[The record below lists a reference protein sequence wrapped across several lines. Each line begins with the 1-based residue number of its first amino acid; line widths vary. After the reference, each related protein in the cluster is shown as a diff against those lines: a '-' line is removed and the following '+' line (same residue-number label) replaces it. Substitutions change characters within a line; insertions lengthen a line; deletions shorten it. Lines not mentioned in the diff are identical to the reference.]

1 VSHNFI
7 IGPTDT
13 DSISFTKSD
22 MSGFSKEELKALSQ
36 ELNSISPEFMVWED
50 DGYYTKCLVLKAKN
64 YILQDESGKV
74 TYKGSSIKDQ
84 KKEKALQAF
93 MKEIIES
100 LMNED
105 PISSQIE
112 IYNKYVVSCFGL
124 DSQGITNWT
133 KKITVTDAVLNPK
146 RANEQKVL
154 DAIGSKPVQEGDKIH
169 VFYRKD
175 KSLSLVEDF
184 NGDYDEMKLV
194 ERIYDTLDIFS
205 NVLDISAFTK
215 YTLKKH
221 KSQLE
226 ALLNE
231 KSNKLTGISNSDKSD
246 KGNSSDAFGLSG
258 NAKKSGQVVGVQGHG
273 NGFGNISRSE
283 HVVASTL
290 KKTETNLRTEG

>member
-1 VSHNFI
+1 MSYNFI

-13 DSISFTKSD
+13 DSLSFCKPD
-22 MSGFSKEELKALSQ
+22 MSPLSKDEIKSLSKELNEL
-36 ELNSISPEFMVWED
+36 SPEFMIWED
-50 DGYYTKCLVLKAKN
+50 DGYYPKCLVLKAKN

-100 LMNED
+100 LMNEES
-105 PISSQIE
+105 ISSQIE

-133 KKITVTDAVLNPK
+133 KKITVTEAVLNPE

-154 DAIGSKPVQEGDKIH
+154 DAIGDRLVQEGDKIH
-169 VFYRKD
+169 VFYRRD
-175 KSLSLVEDF
+175 KSLCLLEDF

-194 ERIYDTLDIFS
+194 ERLYDTLDIFT
-205 NVLDISAFTK
+205 NVLDISQFTK

-226 ALLNE
+226 TLLNE
-231 KSNKLTGISNSDKSD
+231 KSNKSTAVPSGSEGIEGDTSNASGSI
-246 KGNSSDAFGLSG
+246 G
-258 NAKKSGQVVGVQGHG
+258 NAKKSRKVVSLQGHG
-273 NGFGNISRSE
+273 DGFGDLGRSKHIST
-283 HVVASTL
+283 STL
-290 KKTETNLRTEG
+290 KTTETNFRTEG

>member
-1 VSHNFI
+1 MGYNFI
-7 IGPTDT
+7 VPKVDT
-13 DSISFTKSD
+13 DALTICKRDGSSFS
-22 MSGFSKEELKALSQ
+22 EEEIKNLTQ
-36 ELNSISPEFMVWED
+36 ELNSLMEEHIKWEFE
-50 DGYYTKCLVLKAKN
+50 YYVPKILVIKSKN
-64 YILQDESGKV
+64 YVIQDFNGNI

-93 MKEIIES
+93 MKDMIES
-100 LMNED
+100 LLNEE

-133 KKITVTDAVLNPK
+133 KKITVTEAVLNPE

-154 DAIGSKPVQEGDKIH
+154 DAIGNKPVQEGDKIH

-175 KSLSLVEDF
+175 KSLALVEDF

-194 ERIYDTLDIFS
+194 ERLYDTLDIFA
-205 NVLDISAFTK
+205 NVLDISVFTK

-221 KSQLE
+221 RSQLE

-231 KSNKLTGISNSDKSD
+231 KSNESTTVSDSNEGDEGDTS
-246 KGNSSDAFGLSG
+246 NAFGLSG
-258 NAKKSGQVVGVQGHG
+258 NAKKGGQVAGIQGHG
-273 NGFGNISRSE
+273 NGLGNFSRGK
-283 HVVASTL
+283 HVVAATL
-290 KKTETNLRTEG
+290 KTTETNLRTEG